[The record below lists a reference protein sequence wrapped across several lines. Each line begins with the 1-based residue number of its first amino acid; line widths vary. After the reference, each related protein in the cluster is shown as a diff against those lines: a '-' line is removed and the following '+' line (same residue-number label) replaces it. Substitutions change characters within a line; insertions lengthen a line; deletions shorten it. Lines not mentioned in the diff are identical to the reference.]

1 MAENRPANKPAK
13 GEFEEFKSAWMLQ
26 VAADRGAKAAAPA
39 AIVLACEYLNR
50 GSGKAWPG
58 INSLKERTGAASTNT
73 IRSALKLLEERGHAH
88 IEWSDG
94 GKNKTHVVTPL
105 VNGKPF
111 RNLKGVEAA
120 EPFNNLKGSH
130 EANPSTFGTETLQV
144 SDAKPFKKL
153 NPNHLKEPLDI
164 QGAAK
169 AAPPEDRDNNSS
181 GDALGLRRASPT
193 GGEREQDYSFEDL
206 LEIERRNA
214 AFATGPLPEFDGQE
228 TPPIASPDD
237 YLAGDEPFSADDP
250 SSADHKTTATANA
263 DASDLQLLERC
274 ERQAYRLS
282 EFDELLIAEMR
293 QTLDA
298 GRDLTVGQ
306 RRFLRNEILPLVCE
320 LERQPSP
327 PEVVWDGETEKKSA
341 SGETNAPAT

>member
-26 VAADRGAKAAAPA
+26 VAADRGAKAAAP
-39 AIVLACEYLNR
+39 ITMVLACQYLNR
-50 GSGKAWPG
+50 GSGKAWPS
-58 INSLKERTGAASTNT
+58 INSLKEATGAASSNT

-164 QGAAK
+164 QGAAQ
-169 AAPPEDRDNNSS
+169 AAPPYRKNVEHSLKGAGLKGRPLTGENVQFCEQNPNPAGGKNNPPDDFREIRTMVQRCSAEADSLSHTDRPFLARLS
-181 GDALGLRRASPT
+181 AQLAA
-193 GGEREQDYSFEDL
+193 GEVPARPD
-206 LEIERRNA
+206 IERLRTL
-214 AFATGPLPEFDGQE
+214 FEFIELTDG
-228 TPPIASPDD
+228 AD
-237 YLAGDEPFSADDP
+237 ADD
-250 SSADHKTTATANA
+250 AD
-263 DASDLQLLERC
+263 SV
-274 ERQAYRLS
+274 S
-282 EFDELLIAEMR
+282 IPF
-293 QTLDA
+293 
-298 GRDLTVGQ
+298 
-306 RRFLRNEILPLVCE
+306 
-320 LERQPSP
+320 
-327 PEVVWDGETEKKSA
+327 
-341 SGETNAPAT
+341 

>member
-26 VAADRGAKAAAPA
+26 VAADRGAKAAAP
-39 AIVLACEYLNR
+39 ITMVLACQYLNR
-50 GSGKAWPG
+50 GSGKAWPS
-58 INSLKERTGAASTNT
+58 INSLKEATGAASSNT

-105 VNGKPF
+105 ANGKPF

-120 EPFNNLKGSH
+120 EPFNNLKGSP

-153 NPNHLKEPLDI
+153 NPNYLSEPLDL
-164 QGAAK
+164 QGAAQ
-169 AAPPEDRDNNSS
+169 AAPRQGRENNSDS
-181 GDALGLRRASPT
+181 GEPAFAYASRSPIGEEEERFFAGDAPS
-193 GGEREQDYSFEDL
+193 
-206 LEIERRNA
+206 
-214 AFATGPLPEFDGQE
+214 FDGRE
-228 TPPIASPDD
+228 DFA
-237 YLAGDEPFSADDP
+237 AGDPPTADEAHSFFAEAFEALCASGDDP
-250 SSADHKTTATANA
+250 SFAGHKITATANA
-263 DASDLQLLERC
+263 DASDLQLLHRC
-274 ERQAYRLS
+274 ERQADWLP
-282 EFDELLIAEMR
+282 EFEKLLIVEMR

-298 GRDLTVGQ
+298 GHDLTAGQ
-306 RRFLRNEILPLVCE
+306 RRFLRDEIIPIVQE
-320 LERQPSP
+320 LESQPEP
-327 PEVVWDGETEKKSA
+327 PEIAWDGESEKNSG